1 MGLAFQF
8 FDHALSKGLGV
19 APVYYGNELMLPPP
33 ENDGTS
39 NNLNESEKNASYQA
53 KSVAKTMLA
62 PILAASLESVV
73 ANRAEVE
80 RYFGRSKFSAIET
93 KLGWNP
99 VGRLFAPAF
108 GANAMRNVIMC
119 NTSFILTPITYKLY
133 YPQSK
138 KSQGSL
144 FWYGMG
150 MNFAGNAGTISM
162 YAEISLLFLDHLYV
176 YKLHSSIPLQLQSL
190 NKHYGDVH

>member
-19 APVYYGNELMLPPP
+19 APVYYSNELMLPPP

-39 NNLNESEKNASYQA
+39 NNSNESEKNASYQA
-53 KSVAKTMLA
+53 KSVAKTILA

-108 GANAMRNVIMC
+108 GANAMRNVIKC

-162 YAEISLLFLDHLYV
+162 YAEISLLFLVHLLYI
-176 YKLHSSIPLQLQSL
+176 KLHSSIPLQLQSL
-190 NKHYGDVH
+190 NKH

>member
-19 APVYYGNELMLPPP
+19 APVYYGDELMLPPP
-33 ENDGTS
+33 ENDGAS
-39 NNLNESEKNASYQA
+39 NSNESEKSSSSYQA
-53 KSVAKTMLA
+53 KSVAKTILA
-62 PILAASLESVV
+62 PILAGSLESVV

-80 RYFGRSKFSAIET
+80 RYFGRSKFGAIET

-99 VGRLFAPAF
+99 IGRLLAPAF

-150 MNFAGNAGTISM
+150 MNFAGNAGKSVQRFNHC
-162 YAEISLLFLDHLYV
+162 YFLFIFML
-176 YKLHSSIPLQLQSL
+176 
-190 NKHYGDVH
+190 

>member
-19 APVYYGNELMLPPP
+19 AHVYYGNELMLPPP
-33 ENDGTS
+33 ENDGAS
-39 NNLNESEKNASYQA
+39 KSNESEKNASYQA
-53 KSVAKTMLA
+53 KSVAKTILA

-93 KLGWNP
+93 KLRWNP

-150 MNFAGNAGTISM
+150 MNFACNAGKYIR
-162 YAEISLLFLDHLYV
+162 
-176 YKLHSSIPLQLQSL
+176 
-190 NKHYGDVH
+190 GDFFVVS